1 MINHYRWSIIFYHY
15 LLNVIKLSNWKKK
28 QTDLAIH
35 CCKKKLPE
43 KLSHELSHVLSLL
56 GPSIL
61 LGRSAK
67 KLECDKGKLN
77 EEIGSNY
84 VNYGINKSS
93 IKGTTCYLNIIWLN
107 IWAFR
112 KFSSIGGRFYGSCVY
127 WKTLNASCWFFRWFS
142 SLKLLI
148 KWVS

>member
-1 MINHYRWSIIFYHY
+1 MKHY
-15 LLNVIKLSNWKKK
+15 LLKVIKLSNWKKK
-28 QTDLAIH
+28 QTDLVIH

-43 KLSHELSHVLSLL
+43 KIVTCTFTQVPVFCSVDLQKNWNV
-56 GPSIL
+56 
-61 LGRSAK
+61 
-67 KLECDKGKLN
+67 DKGKLN

-84 VNYGINKSS
+84 VNFGINKSS

-127 WKTLNASCWFFRWFS
+127 WKTLNASRS
-142 SLKLLI
+142 RGHVAHKKGS
-148 KWVS
+148 